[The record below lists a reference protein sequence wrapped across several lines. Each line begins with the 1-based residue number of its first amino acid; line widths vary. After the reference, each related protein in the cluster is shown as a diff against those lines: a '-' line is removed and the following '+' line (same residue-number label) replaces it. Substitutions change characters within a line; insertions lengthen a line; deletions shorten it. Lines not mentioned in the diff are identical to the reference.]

1 MSERKRKECP
11 FDSPNFLIKADEPCP
26 VCGIKA
32 MPYNSIEEIDEACAT
47 GLLGGKVTY
56 ED

>member
-1 MSERKRKECP
+1 MAEKKRKECP
-11 FDSPNFLIKADEPCP
+11 FDNPHYLIKPNEPCP
-26 VCGIKA
+26 VCGIKS
-32 MPYNSIEEIDEACAT
+32 MPFNSIEEIDKACVT

>member
-32 MPYNSIEEIDEACAT
+32 MPYNSIEEIDQACVT